1 MDLAQWRER
10 WHSFWR
16 GSYGTLLSMAAL
28 VVMATVVAWQIGKV
42 LWVFSES
49 AAQRLQPPVT
59 MATVVMPARID
70 AQQIA
75 GLFGQTAVTMPT
87 STGVQDTTLQLRL
100 DGVMTHPSRQFARAF
115 IADRA
120 DNKVQTY
127 RPGDQLPGGAELVR
141 VEEGLVVLSRNG
153 QEETLRFDKPGTPA
167 SATNTSTAPA
177 PNTAAQTQNALGAA
191 AARLANS
198 PMAALRQM
206 GLRRTSQ
213 GYIVSITAPKD
224 MLQRFGLQPGD
235 RIVSVNGQAVGKDL
249 DADQTTM
256 SQLQQAGSARVEV
269 QRGAQTITLEQK
281 L

>member
-1 MDLAQWRER
+1 MDSAQWRER
-10 WHSFWR
+10 WQSLWR
-16 GSYGTLLSMAAL
+16 DPYGAVL
-28 VVMATVVAWQIGKV
+28 ATVALIAIASLVAWQIGKV
-42 LWVFSES
+42 LWVFNS
-49 AAQRLQPPVT
+49 AASQRLQAPV
-59 MATVVMPARID
+59 ASASVALPSRID

-75 GLFGQTAVTMPT
+75 GLFGQTEAAVPATA
-87 STGVQDTTLQLRL
+87 SVQDTTLQLRL
-100 DGVMTHPSRQFARAF
+100 DGVMTNPSRQLARAF

-120 DNKVQTY
+120 DNKVQIY
-127 RPGDQLPGGAELVR
+127 RPGDVLPGGAELVR

-153 QEETLRFDKPGTPA
+153 QEETLKFDKPGTPSPA
-167 SATNTSTAPA
+167 ANTPA

-191 AARLANS
+191 ASRLANS

-249 DADQTTM
+249 DADQKTM

>member
-1 MDLAQWRER
+1 MDSAQWRER
-10 WHSFWR
+10 WQSLWR
-16 GSYGTLLSMAAL
+16 DPYG
-28 VVMATVVAWQIGKV
+28 VVLATVALIAIASLVAWQIGKV
-42 LWVFSES
+42 LWVFNS
-49 AAQRLQPPVT
+49 AASQRLQAPV
-59 MATVVMPARID
+59 ASASVALPSRID

-75 GLFGQTAVTMPT
+75 GLFGQTEAAVPATA
-87 STGVQDTTLQLRL
+87 SVQDTTLQLRL
-100 DGVMTHPSRQFARAF
+100 DGVMTNPSRQLARAF

-120 DNKVQTY
+120 NNKVQIY
-127 RPGDQLPGGAELVR
+127 RPGDVLPGGAELVR

-153 QEETLRFDKPGTPA
+153 QEETLKFDKPGTPSPA
-167 SATNTSTAPA
+167 ANTPA

-191 AARLANS
+191 ASRLANS

-249 DADQTTM
+249 DADQKTM

>member
-1 MDLAQWRER
+1 MDLTQWRAR
-10 WHSFWR
+10 WQSFWR
-16 GSYGTLLSMAAL
+16 EPYSSAFAMAAL
-28 VVMATVVAWQIGKV
+28 MVMATVVAWQVGKV
-42 LWVFSES
+42 LWVFSS
-49 AAQRLQPPVT
+49 GATQRLQGPVT
-59 MATVVMPARID
+59 ASAAVLPSRID
-70 AQQIA
+70 PQRIA
-75 GLFGQTAVTMPT
+75 GLFGETASATPAA
-87 STGVQDTTLQLRL
+87 SSEQSTTLQLRL
-100 DGVMTHPSRQFARAF
+100 DGVMTNPSRQLARAF
-115 IADRA
+115 IADRT
-120 DNKVQTY
+120 DNKVQIY
-127 RPGDQLPGGAELVR
+127 RPGDALPGGAELLR
-141 VEEGLVVLSRNG
+141 VEESLVVLSRNG

-167 SATNTSTAPA
+167 PAANAPNTPM

-191 AARLANS
+191 ASRLANS

-235 RIVSVNGQAVGKDL
+235 RIVSVNNQAVGKDL
-249 DADQTTM
+249 DADQKTM

>member
-1 MDLAQWRER
+1 MDSAQWRDR
-10 WHSFWR
+10 WQSLWR
-16 GSYGTLLSMAAL
+16 DPAGSVIAMLALTL
-28 VVMATVVAWQIGKV
+28 VATLVAWQLGKV
-42 LWVFSES
+42 LWVFSAGAS
-49 AAQRLQPPVT
+49 QRLQPP
-59 MATVVMPARID
+59 ASGPVVVLPSRIEP
-70 AQQIA
+70 QRIA
-75 GLFGQTAVTMPT
+75 GLFGETESAPAASSEQSTA
-87 STGVQDTTLQLRL
+87 LQLRL
-100 DGVMTHPSRQFARAF
+100 DGVMTNPSRQLARAF
-115 IADRA
+115 IADRT
-120 DNKVQTY
+120 DNKVQIY
-127 RPGDQLPGGAELVR
+127 RPGDALPGGAELLR
-141 VEEGLVVLSRNG
+141 VEESLVVLSRNG

-167 SATNTSTAPA
+167 PGANAPNTPM

-191 AARLANS
+191 ASRLANS

-235 RIVSVNGQAVGKDL
+235 RIVSVNNQAVGKDL
-249 DADQTTM
+249 DADQKTM

>member
-1 MDLAQWRER
+1 MDSAQWRER
-10 WHSFWR
+10 WQSLWR
-16 GSYGTLLSMAAL
+16 DPMGSVIAMVALTL
-28 VVMATVVAWQIGKV
+28 VATLVAWQLGKV
-42 LWVFSES
+42 LWVFSS
-49 AAQRLQPPVT
+49 GASQRLQPPVSG
-59 MATVVMPARID
+59 PAVILPSRIEP
-70 AQQIA
+70 QRIA
-75 GLFGQTAVTMPT
+75 GLFGETA
-87 STGVQDTTLQLRL
+87 STPAASSEQSTTLQLRL
-100 DGVMTHPSRQFARAF
+100 DGVMTNPSRQLARAF
-115 IADRA
+115 IADRT
-120 DNKVQTY
+120 DNKVQIY
-127 RPGDQLPGGAELVR
+127 RPGDALPGGAELLR
-141 VEEGLVVLSRNG
+141 VEESLVVLSRNG

-167 SATNTSTAPA
+167 PAANAPNTPM

-191 AARLANS
+191 ASRLANS

-249 DADQTTM
+249 DADQKTM